1 MIKADYGDIALY
13 YDKGRTLTEKN
24 LVLWLNL
31 IAEFSGSRSGT
42 KVLDVGCGTGRFSIP
57 MATHLG
63 FNVTGADSSA
73 AMLAKARVKD
83 FDFNVAWVLAD
94 AQALTFPAGSFDVVF
109 MSHLLHHCDHPP
121 TVLKECHKVLGPSGV
136 ILIRYGTMDQI
147 RYDVEHTFFAQTL
160 AIDEQR
166 ISSRE
171 LMEKWLFDA
180 GFISISS
187 QEVMQQTFETGAAY
201 LDAARSKNTSVLSM
215 ISEESF
221 QNGIHRLTEYVEKN
235 PSDEWLLFD
244 KMTLTVGH
252 RKE

>member
-1 MIKADYGDIALY
+1 
-13 YDKGRTLTEKN
+13 
-24 LVLWLNL
+24 
-31 IAEFSGSRSGT
+31 
-42 KVLDVGCGTGRFSIP
+42 
-57 MATHLG
+57 
-63 FNVTGADSSA
+63 
-73 AMLAKARVKD
+73 
-83 FDFNVAWVLAD
+83 
-94 AQALTFPAGSFDVVF
+94 
-109 MSHLLHHCDHPP
+109 
-121 TVLKECHKVLGPSGV
+121 
-136 ILIRYGTMDQI
+136 MDQI